1 MEQTCPPL
9 RAVTRVSANADCEYI
24 PIFRNKPHGNI
35 VLARPWPRVNEG
47 SAEIIY
53 RWSSFGVFI
62 LRSAR
67 RHSERVRISHR
78 STVAERCPR
87 LALYIY
93 SRWTRRRAIEGNG
106 KKLEDGDPTPQNG
119 LPNAR
124 TESLTECT
132 SFVCPD
138 TRSRLSAD
146 DRIALFA
153 LFSYDPRVCIVHATN
168 GHLFMP
174 AVASV
179 TTPLPARP

>member
-1 MEQTCPPL
+1 MATSFWRDHGLESMKGVL
-9 RAVTRVSANADCEYI
+9 RLYIDGPRLVCLYYALPVVILNVCVSATGALW
-24 PIFRNKPHGNI
+24 RNG
-35 VLARPWPRVNEG
+35 
-47 SAEIIY
+47 
-53 RWSSFGVFI
+53 
-62 LRSAR
+62 
-67 RHSERVRISHR
+67 
-78 STVAERCPR
+78 
-87 LALYIY
+87 ALVWHYIY